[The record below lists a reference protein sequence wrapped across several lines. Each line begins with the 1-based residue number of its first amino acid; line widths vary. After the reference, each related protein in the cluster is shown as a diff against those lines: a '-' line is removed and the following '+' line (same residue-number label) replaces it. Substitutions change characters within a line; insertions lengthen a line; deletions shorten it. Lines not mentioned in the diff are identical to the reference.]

1 MITTPTRP
9 WTRARARRAFALA
22 LATGALVVGTSACTG
37 GSSDDDTEATG
48 TTAPA
53 PDSGTTTGADDD
65 ADSDDDATA
74 PGENDLLA
82 GTHQVDIQ
90 TYGGEW
96 VTTTVEGG
104 VTTVTDP
111 AEAGGVPT
119 TWVFEPNG
127 SAFQVRTVATTDAEP
142 SCLSIPGD
150 GVVTVATC
158 SPAAADQQIQVGTL
172 DQPDQVNISSEA
184 GVVVADQ
191 EGGLAIEADP
201 SSPASVF
208 TLVDRGAASE
218 A

>member
-1 MITTPTRP
+1 M
-9 WTRARARRAFALA
+9 
-22 LATGALVVGTSACTG
+22 
-37 GSSDDDTEATG
+37 
-48 TTAPA
+48 
-53 PDSGTTTGADDD
+53 
-65 ADSDDDATA
+65 
-74 PGENDLLA
+74 
-82 GTHQVDIQ
+82 
-90 TYGGEW
+90 
-96 VTTTVEGG
+96 TTTVEGG

-119 TWVFEPNG
+119 TWVFEPTG

-158 SPAAADQQIQVGTL
+158 DPAAADQQIQVATL

-191 EGGLAIEADP
+191 EGGLAIEPDP

-218 A
+218 G

>member
-1 MITTPTRP
+1 MTTTPTRP
-9 WTRARARRAFALA
+9 WTRARAPRAFVLA
-22 LATGALVVGTSACTG
+22 LAAGALVVGTSACTG
-37 GSSDDDTEATG
+37 GSTEDGADGTD

-53 PDSGTTTGADDD
+53 PDPATTTAPDD
-65 ADSDDDATA
+65 ADDDATA
-74 PGENDLLA
+74 PAENDLLA

-158 SPAAADQQIQVGTL
+158 DPAAADQQIQVGTL

-191 EGGLAIEADP
+191 EGGLAIEPDP

-208 TLVDRGAASE
+208 TLVNRGAASE
-218 A
+218 S